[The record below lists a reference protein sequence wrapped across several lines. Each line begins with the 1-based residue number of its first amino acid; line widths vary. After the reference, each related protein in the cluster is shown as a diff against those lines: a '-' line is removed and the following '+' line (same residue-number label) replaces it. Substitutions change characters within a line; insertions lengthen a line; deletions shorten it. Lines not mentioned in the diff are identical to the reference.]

1 MDSGLKYPTFN
12 VKIKH
17 EGKTAFV
24 FDIIRKKWIVLTPEE
39 WVRQHFLN
47 YIIESKG
54 FPPSLISVEREIELN
69 GTKRRY
75 DAVVFNKAMQAVV
88 LIECKSPDIALN
100 EQTAEQALRYNL
112 VMGVRYLVLT
122 NGLQE
127 IVMDTADGKLKF
139 IQDIP
144 MYSELDS

>member
-17 EGKTAFV
+17 EGKKALL
-24 FDIIRKKWIVLTPEE
+24 FDEVRKKWIVLTPEE
-39 WVRQHFLN
+39 WVRQHLIHYLITVKEFPTSLLS
-47 YIIESKG
+47 IEK
-54 FPPSLISVEREIELN
+54 EIELN

-75 DAVVFNKAMQAVV
+75 DAVVFNKAMQAVLLV
-88 LIECKSPDIALN
+88 ECKSPDVALT

-127 IVMDTADGKLKF
+127 IVIDTNGNQLKYLPE
-139 IQDIP
+139 IP
-144 MYSELDS
+144 MYSELV